1 MINQNSTVKDMLLT
15 LLKNGNIGISDII
28 GVLFDYK
35 EDSSMT
41 KNKIPKPTYRSDKD
55 VWVLNVPKKLST
67 DGKRH
72 QVRGKTKE
80 DAITEYKKFIIIPED
95 GITVESYMLY
105 VLLTY
110 FYKNV
115 DNTTYDRYEGAYLK
129 HVLNSEFGKKQICDV
144 TGDYLTEWMK
154 GFTNGSYQKQTPAHL
169 KVLINETF
177 LRAEQ
182 NKIITKNV
190 SEYMSISYKQCKS
203 KKDDKELFTLD
214 ELQRIEKVIIDSWE
228 GNVNG
233 HIHLY
238 HYSPIFMIMA
248 LSGIRIGEMIALKK
262 EDINREEKY
271 ISISRQCVEEYE
283 RDDKGHKIRK
293 TKKITSPKTDTS
305 VRIVPLSDSVLYW
318 IDELERRQ
326 SELKI
331 KSEFVFTNRKGKHPL
346 KSNIYDMWAKVLNDA
361 KVEYRPCHKLRKT
374 FITLSIDGGVEMADV
389 AKMVGHKDITTT
401 INTYYKP
408 VIDKEKHLK
417 DAKIIDGIF
426 GSSNKNKLYRFDQ

>member
-1 MINQNSTVKDMLLT
+1 MTTIQDSAMKDMLKT
-15 LLKNGNIGISDII
+15 LLKNGNIGISDIV

-35 EDSSMT
+35 ENSTMNKT
-41 KNKIPKPTYRSDKD
+41 KIPKPTYRPEKD
-55 VWVLNVPKKLST
+55 VWVLNIPKNLSK

-72 QVRGKTKE
+72 QVRGKTND
-80 DAITEYKKFIIIPED
+80 DAITEYKKYIVLPED

-115 DNTTYDRYEGAYLK
+115 DNTTYDKYEGAYLK
-129 HVLNSEFGKKQICDV
+129 HVLNSDLGKKQICDV

-169 KVLINETF
+169 KVLINGTF

-182 NKIITKNV
+182 NKIIAKNV
-190 SEYMSISYKQCKS
+190 SEYMTISYKQCKG

-346 KSNIYDMWAKVLNDA
+346 KSNVYDMWAKVLNDA
-361 KVEYRPCHKLRKT
+361 NVEYRPCHKLRKT

-426 GSSNKNKLYRFDQ
+426 GGSNKNNRHNYG